1 MNQSAQAS
9 SQENKDKKQLA
20 AGELAYEFF
29 QPVFESTL
37 NYEFTTGSTNNAAP
51 ASSNSAA
58 KPLAPLTPLAPLAPL
73 SPLAPF
79 APVKSAAQVSP
90 ELLVV
95 PAPSIAP
102 APSATPVTSVIAPA
116 AVSPVAQA
124 AIAETL
130 AATVPTLPPAI
141 SSLVDAAFSV
151 ETPTIEL
158 KTVESLAAEARSAA
172 SSDKQFVDDS
182 GAVISYGRWNIKP
195 HHIRYPD
202 RSTAEFEYDE
212 TEMLIRVKDRDGM
225 EWVRITHPDH
235 KNISTWQSTDGQTCD
250 MSMVVIPDG
259 TYQCISSAGV
269 IQTCTLTGRIV
280 VWTPFTAGF
289 NLKRTLF
296 AIFRSIDKNQDSSL
310 SKEELDLAAR
320 QIWQESDAVQLISM
334 LQSHFDAICS
344 TRRHALCR
352 QGNGITIDDILAF
365 DEMTASEQE
374 SRCSAPPHAVTVVKT
389 LFDELNISGEGAVT
403 IHQVRIAYDK
413 RHERDSVSRTILQTL
428 HEELKRAYDSNN
440 SGFASKASNLTRSDL
455 VQHYKDGYKRE
466 IRGQIKIAG
475 WGTDECWQQ
484 SETST
489 RTLYVDPSNPL
500 ESILPQAIKHSKA
513 DPSMGNFMAI
523 FESLIVQCPH
533 LIVRMI
539 CETSDGKYK
548 VSFPGLPQKPIIVDA
563 PTTSFLAEYIHGSK
577 FGFWMAVIENAYRQY
592 EASYDGKTDLD
603 HLQSVE
609 RISHLL
615 NGQSGR
621 WMEVKDVPLSN
632 LGNSMRDAFRQ
643 RRLMIA
649 VGLHDSPRVV
659 GSRFISKSPVCGI
672 VNFDHRN
679 GRVIVNDPVRDNA
692 GDQFSDPS
700 NRNPDGSVTLS
711 LSAFSTAFDKIYVE
725 DWLPSDD
732 MFQK

>member
-9 SQENKDKKQLA
+9 SPDKKDNKQLA

-37 NYEFTTGSTNNAAP
+37 NYEFTAGSTNNAAP
-51 ASSNSAA
+51 TSSNLAA
-58 KPLAPLTPLAPLAPL
+58 SPVAPLAPL
-73 SPLAPF
+73 SPLAP
-79 APVKSAAQVSP
+79 
-90 ELLVV
+90 L
-95 PAPSIAP
+95 
-102 APSATPVTSVIAPA
+102 APSASVKPAAQAPPATPIAPTA
-116 AVSPVAQA
+116 SVAPVSSVFTANPVSPVAQT
-124 AIAETL
+124 AIAETP
-130 AATVPTLPPAI
+130 AATVPNLPPFI

-151 ETPTIEL
+151 ETPTIAL
-158 KTVESLAAEARSAA
+158 KTVGSLAAENLSAA

-195 HHIRYPD
+195 HRIRYPD

-212 TEMLIRVKDRDGM
+212 TEMLVRVKDRDGM

-259 TYQCISSAGV
+259 TYQCISKAGV

-280 VWTPFTAGF
+280 VWTPFTIGF

-334 LQSHFDAICS
+334 LQSHFDAIS
-344 TRRHALCR
+344 ATRRHALCR

-365 DEMTASEQE
+365 DDMTASEQE
-374 SRCSAPPHAVTVVKT
+374 SRCSAPPHAVTAVKT
-389 LFDELNISGEGAVT
+389 LFDELNTSAEGAVT
-403 IHQVRIAYDK
+403 IHQVRMAYDK
-413 RHERDSVSRTILQTL
+413 KHERDSVYRTILQTL
-428 HEELKRAYDSNN
+428 HEELKRAYDANN
-440 SGFASKASNLTRSDL
+440 SGYASKASNLTRSDL

-484 SETST
+484 GATST

-500 ESILPQAIKHSKA
+500 ESILPQAIKHYKA
-513 DPSMGNFMAI
+513 DHSMGNFMAI
-523 FESLIVQCPH
+523 FESMVVQCPH
-533 LIVRMI
+533 IVARMI
-539 CETSDGKYK
+539 SETKDGKYK
-548 VSFPGLPQKPIIVDA
+548 VTFPGQPQKPITVNP
-563 PTTSFLAEYIHGSK
+563 PTSSCLAEYLHGSK
-577 FGFWMAVIENAYRQY
+577 FGFWMAVIESAYRQY
-592 EASYDGKTDLD
+592 EAGYDGKTDLD

-621 WMEVKDVPLSN
+621 WMEVKDVPLSS
-632 LGNSMRDAFRQ
+632 LGNSMKDAFRQ

-649 VGLHDSPRVV
+649 VGLHNSPRVA
-659 GSRFISKSPVCGI
+659 GSRIISRSPVCGI

-692 GDQFSDPS
+692 GDQFSEISKNHS
-700 NRNPDGSVTLS
+700 NCNPDGSATLS